1 MRADIE
7 ASVIGGMVLDN
18 WSIANV
24 RQIVQPSDFANETF
38 LQSCK
43 AIYALADKNQPIDE
57 LTLMDE
63 LQKEQYMNA
72 RFEIVLSAIENCRSA
87 ANVTSHAKRLKDVS
101 LKQAVLSVINSANEA
116 DTGAQALESAISQ
129 LTKLNSSSQDTMG
142 HINDGLNELIKHL
155 ETPVPFIRTGLID
168 LDHQINGFA
177 GGRLYVIG
185 ARPAMGKTALSVNIA
200 LQALRESAAVMFF
213 SMEMPRH
220 EISGRLACSYSNINT
235 NSMKARYN
243 DDGQPVT
250 NMSDE
255 DWTKATAAFAY
266 LKDKPLQIDDGAGKS
281 LSYLKNHI
289 RTHAT
294 QNKKSLYII
303 DYLQLMQFDK
313 AENHTLSVGEVS
325 KQLKTLARE
334 IDRPIILL
342 SQLNRSLEQRPD
354 KRPIM
359 SDLRESGS
367 IEQDADVIMML
378 YRDEVYN
385 EESDSK
391 GIAEILVRK
400 NRQGETGKVLV
411 KSELQYAKF
420 SDLSLNR
427 NYQ

>member
-1 MRADIE
+1 MRIDIE
-7 ASVIGGMVLDN
+7 SSVIGGMVLDN

-24 RQIVQPSDFANETF
+24 RQIVKPSDFSNET
-38 LQSCK
+38 LAQACRV
-43 AIYALADKNQPIDE
+43 IYALADKNQPSDE
-57 LTLMDE
+57 LTVSDE
-63 LQKEQYMNA
+63 LRKEQYLNA
-72 RFEIVLSAIENCRSA
+72 NIDTVLSAVENCPSA
-87 ANVTSHAKRLKDVS
+87 ANVLSYAERLKDIS
-101 LKQAVLSVINSANEA
+101 LKNAVLSTIQSANEA
-116 DTGAQALESAISQ
+116 ETGTQALETAIST
-129 LTKLNSSSQDTMG
+129 LTKLNGSTSDTMG

-155 ETPVPFIRTGLID
+155 ETPVPFIRTGLTD
-168 LDHQINGFA
+168 LDQQINGFA

-200 LQALRESAAVMFF
+200 LQAIKENAAVMFF

-220 EISGRLACSYSNINT
+220 EISARLACSYSNINT
-235 NSMKARYN
+235 NAMKATYN
-243 DDGQPVT
+243 ASGQPVT
-250 NMSDE
+250 NMGDD
-255 DWTKATAAFAY
+255 DWCKATAAFAY
-266 LKDKPLQIDDGAGKS
+266 LKDKPLLIDDGAGKS

-289 RTHAT
+289 RTHAS
-294 QNKKSLYII
+294 QHDKSLYVI
-303 DYLQLMQFDK
+303 DYLQLMQFNK
-313 AENHTLSVGEVS
+313 AENHVLAVGEVS

-342 SQLNRSLEQRPD
+342 SQLNRGLEQRPD

-385 EESDSK
+385 EDSDSK

-427 NYQ
+427 SY

>member
-1 MRADIE
+1 MINHIE
-7 ASVIGGMVLDN
+7 SSVIGGMVLDN

-24 RQIVQPSDFANETF
+24 RQIIQPADFSNQTLGQA
-38 LQSCK
+38 CK
-43 AIYALADKNQPIDE
+43 GIYALADKNHTIDE
-57 LTLMDE
+57 LTLMTE
-63 LQKEQYMNA
+63 LQKEQYMGVNPD
-72 RFEIVLSAIENCRSA
+72 IVIDSVAQCPSA
-87 ANVTSHAKRLKDVS
+87 ANVMSYAEHLKDSS
-101 LKQAVLSVINSANEA
+101 LKRAVLSTIQSANEA
-116 DTGAQALESAISQ
+116 DTGTQALETAITQ
-129 LTKLNSSSQDTMG
+129 LTKLNTSTNDTMG

-155 ETPVPFIRTGLID
+155 ETPIPFIRTGLID
-168 LDHQINGFA
+168 LDYQINGFA

-185 ARPAMGKTALSVNIA
+185 ARPAMGKTALSANIA
-200 LQALRESAAVMFF
+200 LQALKEGAAVMFF

-220 EISGRLACSYSNINT
+220 EISARLACSFSNINT

-243 DDGQPVT
+243 EEGQPVT
-250 NMSDE
+250 NMTDE
-255 DWTKATAAFAY
+255 DWTKVTAAFAY
-266 LKDKPLQIDDGAGKS
+266 LKDKPLLIDDGAGKS

-289 RTHAT
+289 RTHAS
-294 QNKKSLYII
+294 QHEKSIYII
-303 DYLQLMQFDK
+303 DYLQLMNFDK
-313 AENHTLSVGEVS
+313 ADSHVLAVGEVS

-342 SQLNRSLEQRPD
+342 SQLNRGLENRPD

-385 EESDSK
+385 EDSDAK
-391 GIAEILVRK
+391 GMAEILVRK

-420 SDLSLNR
+420 SNLNLNR
-427 NYQ
+427 GY

>member
-1 MRADIE
+1 MRVDIE

-24 RQIVQPSDFANETF
+24 RQIVTPDDFANET
-38 LQSCK
+38 LGQACK
-43 AIYALADKNQPIDE
+43 AIYNLADSDQPSDE
-57 LTLMDE
+57 LTLADE
-63 LQKEQYMNA
+63 LRKEQYLNCNID
-72 RFEIVLSAIENCRSA
+72 IVLSAVENCPSA
-87 ANVTSHAKRLKDVS
+87 ANVLSYAERLKDIS
-101 LKQAVLSVINSANEA
+101 LKQSVLSAINSANEA
-116 DTGAQALESAISQ
+116 DTGAQALESVISE
-129 LTKLNSSSQDTMG
+129 LTKLNGSAKDTMG

-155 ETPVPFIRTGLID
+155 ETPLPFIRTGLID

-200 LQALRESAAVMFF
+200 LQAIKEDAAVMFF

-220 EISGRLACSYSNINT
+220 EISARLACSYANINT
-235 NSMKARYN
+235 NAMKARYN
-243 DDGQPVT
+243 EDGQPVT
-250 NMSDE
+250 NMGDE

-289 RTHAT
+289 RTHAN
-294 QNKKSLYII
+294 QHKKSLYII
-303 DYLQLMQFDK
+303 DYLQLMQFNK
-313 AENHTLSVGEVS
+313 AENHVLAVGEVS

-342 SQLNRSLEQRPD
+342 SQLNRGLEQRPD

-385 EESDSK
+385 EDSDSK

-411 KSELQYAKF
+411 KSQLEYAKF

-427 NYQ
+427 NY